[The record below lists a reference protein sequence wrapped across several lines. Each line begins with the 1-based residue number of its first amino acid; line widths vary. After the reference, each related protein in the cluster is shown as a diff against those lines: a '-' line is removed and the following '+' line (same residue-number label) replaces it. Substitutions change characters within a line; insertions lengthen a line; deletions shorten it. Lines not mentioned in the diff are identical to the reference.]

1 MIDTNEFIEN
11 SKKNDK
17 NSVDITKHLT
27 NVLENYEENKDKIVN
42 ENLDKVLDKNLEE
55 SSKIYEEALKS
66 NINVIENFLQD
77 LNKEDVISSLANT
90 DLNNTEPISNLN
102 ERINHV
108 KELLNTLPPDDEEI
122 YTNKVLNAV
131 SELNKK
137 ILNKAMP
144 APEHD
149 YDFER

>member
-66 NINVIENFLQD
+66 NINVIEKFLQD
-77 LNKEDVISSLANT
+77 LNKENIMSSWIFE
-90 DLNNTEPISNLN
+90 DINNTEPTTNFIDRKN
-102 ERINHV
+102 EVVEILKV
-108 KELLNTLPPDDEEI
+108 LPPDI
-122 YTNKVLNAV
+122 KGTYINKVLNAV
-131 SELNKK
+131 TEFNNELSTKK
-137 ILNKAMP
+137 E
-144 APEHD
+144 PEHN